1 MYYMYVLRLNKFKHN
16 TVESQLAKFVH
27 YNEVLSLI
35 EVLFCMLYYTGVK
48 NILIRG
54 SLCI

>member
-1 MYYMYVLRLNKFKHN
+1 MYVLCLNKFKYN

-35 EVLFCMLYYTGVK
+35 EVLFSMLYYTGVK